1 MRVNLIWH
9 TYKARIWYLA
19 ERVFFAQNFLTIV
32 FYRFQQESAL
42 ETIPFHPL
50 LNNQKFHTACST
62 IEQYFV
68 IFCRLLKKIT
78 LIKVDAK
85 RRQNKM

>member
-50 LNNQKFHTACST
+50 LNNQ
-62 IEQYFV
+62 I
-68 IFCRLLKKIT
+68 
-78 LIKVDAK
+78 IKVSYGMFNNRTVFCHLLSFIKD
-85 RRQNKM
+85 NNVN